1 LPLALART
9 AMSEPAMTRFEV
21 PDIEELPESVRD
33 RIEYEEERAGF
44 RPNFLS
50 AMAYR
55 PRQFEAFFEY
65 HDAIVEDSGLKR
77 EEIEMIIVAVSGA
90 NDCLYCVVAHGAL
103 LRIYASDP
111 LLAEQLATNYRTA
124 NINETH
130 RTMCEVAV
138 KLTEEPDAVTE
149 ADLDKLRD
157 VGFSDGE
164 IWDIASLTA
173 LFNLSNRLASFADIR
188 PNEEFYTLGRDQD
201 E

>member
-1 LPLALART
+1 
-9 AMSEPAMTRFEV
+9 
-21 PDIEELPESVRD
+21 
-33 RIEYEEERAGF
+33 
-44 RPNFLS
+44 
-50 AMAYR
+50 
-55 PRQFEAFFEY
+55 
-65 HDAIVEDSGLKR
+65 
-77 EEIEMIIVAVSGA
+77 
-90 NDCLYCVVAHGAL
+90 VVAHGAL
-103 LRIYASDP
+103 LRIYAEDP

-124 NINETH
+124 NIDETH

-138 KLTEEPDAVTE
+138 TLTEEPGAVTE
-149 ADLDKLRD
+149 AELDKLRD

>member
-1 LPLALART
+1 
-9 AMSEPAMTRFEV
+9 MSEPAMTRFDV
-21 PDIEELPESVRD
+21 PDMEDLPESVRE
-33 RIEYEEERAGF
+33 RIEYEEDRAGF

-65 HDAIVEDSGLKR
+65 HDAIVEDSALER

-103 LRIYASDP
+103 LRIYAEDP

-124 NINETH
+124 NISETH

-138 KLTEEPDAVTE
+138 KLTEEPGAVTE
-149 ADLDKLRD
+149 ADLEKLRD
-157 VGFSDGE
+157 SGFSDGE
-164 IWDIASLTA
+164 IWDIASLTG

-188 PNEEFYTLGRDQD
+188 PNEAFYTLGRQG